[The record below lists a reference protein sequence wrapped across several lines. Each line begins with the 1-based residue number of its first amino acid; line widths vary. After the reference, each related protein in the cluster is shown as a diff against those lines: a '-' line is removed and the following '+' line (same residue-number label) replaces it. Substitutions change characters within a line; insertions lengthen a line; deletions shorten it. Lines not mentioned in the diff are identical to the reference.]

1 MSSASLESMLESR
14 DEVAHHPE
22 GRALITTLAMV
33 EGDILTYM
41 ERFGACTLRELTRN
55 IEWPSRLVTM
65 AAGGLVRERMIRA
78 IEHDL
83 EVVLERLPETAASIP
98 RTDEAVPEAWGG

>member
-14 DEVAHHPE
+14 DEAAHHPE

-55 IEWPSRLVTM
+55 LEWPSRLVTM
-65 AAGGLVRERMIRA
+65 AIGGLIRERMVRA
-78 IEHDL
+78 TEHDL
-83 EVVLERLPETAASIP
+83 EIVLERLPEPSA
-98 RTDEAVPEAWGG
+98 RTPLADEAVPEVWGG